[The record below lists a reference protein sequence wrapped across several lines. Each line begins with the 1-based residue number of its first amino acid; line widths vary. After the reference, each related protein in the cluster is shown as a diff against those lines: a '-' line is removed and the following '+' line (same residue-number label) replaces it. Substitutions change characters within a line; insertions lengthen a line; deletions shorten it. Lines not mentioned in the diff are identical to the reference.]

1 MGRFIGKFQC
11 EGRIAFS
18 QAGSVVGLGQM
29 LVAAA
34 ICETVS
40 LESEE
45 ISR

>member
-1 MGRFIGKFQC
+1 VREELHFRK
-11 EGRIAFS
+11 RAVLS
-18 QAGSVVGLGQM
+18 DWGQM